1 MKKELSL
8 SFVLPL
14 QEYLKLTPASADL
27 IGSKFE
33 YLKFALQGTCPYKV
47 LALTRCITV
56 MPQSFWSYLLYKIN
70 PTKICPTH
78 NLLPIFVVAITMYV
92 TNTIL

>member
-14 QEYLKLTPASADL
+14 QEQLKLTPASADL

-33 YLKFALQGTCPYKV
+33 YLKFALQGTCPYKMYYYY
-47 LALTRCITV
+47 A
-56 MPQSFWSYLLYKIN
+56 PE
-70 PTKICPTH
+70 
-78 NLLPIFVVAITMYV
+78 FVE
-92 TNTIL
+92 